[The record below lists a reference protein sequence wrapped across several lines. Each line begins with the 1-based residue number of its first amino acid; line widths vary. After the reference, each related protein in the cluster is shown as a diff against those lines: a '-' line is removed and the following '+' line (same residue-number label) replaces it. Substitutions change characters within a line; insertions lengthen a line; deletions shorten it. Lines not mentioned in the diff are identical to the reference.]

1 MLSPMES
8 APSAAPAAVA
18 RPLFAGTG
26 IGALA
31 ASAARKRVEYAVVA
45 FIVMTRG
52 CYVVEV

>member
-18 RPLFAGTG
+18 KPLFAGTG

-31 ASAARKRVEYAVVA
+31 ASAARKRMEYAVVA
-45 FIVMTRG
+45 FILMTRG